1 LLTKRTFDIPQGV
14 FNGKYEGRSELYT
27 EISPLPDS
35 KKKRS
40 DPYMDVISSDYDDET
55 YTIDDSDDISPEE
68 DMGMAETINIDDDP
82 TEMMDDD
89 DPLHP
94 RRNVPDVPVSN
105 DSGTM
110 F

>member
-1 LLTKRTFDIPQGV
+1 
-14 FNGKYEGRSELYT
+14 
-27 EISPLPDS
+27 
-35 KKKRS
+35 
-40 DPYMDVISSDYDDET
+40 
-55 YTIDDSDDISPEE
+55 
-68 DMGMAETINIDDDP
+68 MAETINIDEDP
-82 TEMMDDD
+82 FIDLDED